1 MFQNEGQY
9 GRILTVIKKSQTSV
23 KSEPSITMKS
33 ARAMIYDAKRMSLRY
48 VKRVLVL
55 ALSKQLPSSFTSQQ
69 LIHTSENVDLH
80 LQQFVDQQ

>member
-1 MFQNEGQY
+1 MMRKEC
-9 GRILTVIKKSQTSV
+9 
-23 KSEPSITMKS
+23 P
-33 ARAMIYDAKRMSLRY
+33 LRY

-69 LIHTSENVDLH
+69 LIYTSENVDLH